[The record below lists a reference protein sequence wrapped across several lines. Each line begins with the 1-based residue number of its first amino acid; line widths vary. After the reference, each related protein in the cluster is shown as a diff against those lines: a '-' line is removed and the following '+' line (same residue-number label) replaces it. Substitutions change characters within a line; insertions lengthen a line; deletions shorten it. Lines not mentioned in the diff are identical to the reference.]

1 MPNEKKV
8 ATVKGLRDRI
18 ERATIVIAAEYRGL
32 SVSEIAALRKSI
44 RDAGV
49 EMRVVKNRLFLR
61 AAGEAQQP
69 GLSEL
74 LEGPTAVLFGYE
86 DVSASAKV
94 VTEYARTARNAFA
107 VRSGMMD
114 GQLLSAVEILDLAS
128 LPTRPVLLG
137 LLAGLLQAP
146 VTQLAGL
153 LKGSMRNLAGLLDS
167 RAKQLEE
174 AQPVAE
180 APIATA
186 EASAAEQ
193 PAVVAEAAAEPPA
206 ATDEPASET
215 PPANEKPPAE
225 ETAAAEQPD
234 TEEQPANE

>member
-1 MPNEKKV
+1 MPTEKKV
-8 ATVKGLRDRI
+8 ATVKELRERI
-18 ERATIVIAAEYRGL
+18 ERATIVIAAEYRGM
-32 SVSEIAALRKSI
+32 SVSEIAALRKTI

-49 EMRVVKNRLFLR
+49 EMKVVKNRLFMR

-74 LEGPTAVLFGYE
+74 LVGPTAVLFGYE

-128 LPTRPVLLG
+128 LPTRPVLLAQ
-137 LLAGLLQAP
+137 LAGLLQAP
-146 VTQLAGL
+146 VTRLASL
-153 LKGSMRNLAGLLDS
+153 LNGAVRNLAGLLDA
-167 RAKQLEE
+167 RARQLEE
-174 AQPVAE
+174 TQPVAE
-180 APIATA
+180 APAAMA

-193 PAVVAEAAAEPPA
+193 PAVAEEP
-206 ATDEPASET
+206 DSET
-215 PPANEKPPAE
+215 TPANEEPPTE
-225 ETAAAEQPD
+225 EPVAPEQPD
-234 TEEQPANE
+234 TEEQPASE

>member
-1 MPNEKKV
+1 MPTEKKV
-8 ATVKGLRDRI
+8 ATVKELRERI

-32 SVSEIAALRKSI
+32 SVSEIAALRKTI

-49 EMRVVKNRLFLR
+49 EMKVVKNRLFLR

-86 DVSASAKV
+86 DVSASAKA
-94 VTEYARTARNAFA
+94 VTEYQRTARNAFA
-107 VRSGMMD
+107 VRRGMMD

-128 LPTRPVLLG
+128 LPTRPVLLSQ
-137 LLAGLLQAP
+137 LAGLLQAP
-146 VTQLAGL
+146 ITRLAGL
-153 LKGSMRNLAGLLDS
+153 LNGSMQNLAGLLDA

-174 AQPVAE
+174 TQPVAE
-180 APIATA
+180 APAATA
-186 EASAAEQ
+186 EASAAEE
-193 PAVVAEAAAEPPA
+193 PAAEEPAAAPEAVAEAPP
-206 ATDEPASET
+206 SE
-215 PPANEKPPAE
+215 EPPAE
-225 ETAAAEQPD
+225 ESAAAEQAD